1 MTVHQRFHMDTL
13 EQFKNAMAENGVKLP
28 LSEDWTVLSSP
39 LPIGGKTIPN
49 RLAIQP
55 MEGCD
60 GEEDGSPNELA
71 FRRYE
76 RFAKGGAGLIWLEAN
91 AVTQNGR
98 ANPRQFYLTPR
109 TQDGFRELLSRIRC
123 SRSPED
129 QPYTV
134 LQLTHSGRYSRP
146 EGQAAPMIAARNP
159 YLDGPDMSDDCVIS
173 DSELEALEDKYVEAA
188 VLARKVGFDAVD
200 VKASHRYL
208 ISGLLSAF
216 TRKGKYG
223 GSFENR
229 TRFLLDIVEKIRDR
243 LGDSMEI
250 AVRLNACD
258 GIPYPYGWGVD
269 REDYQVPD
277 LSEPKKLVRML
288 WERGVRILNVTCGNP
303 YYNPHINRPY
313 DLGFYTPPEH
323 PLVSAERLLRCG
335 REIQK
340 AVPQMIVMG
349 TGLSWLRE
357 YGAMVAAGAIG
368 KGWFQLAG
376 FGRQAIAYPDFPLDI
391 FREGGMKR
399 SKCCISCSKCS
410 EIMRFGGK
418 TGCVVRDSGVYAP
431 QYRKCRDGK
440 PTLIDNRLAEHV

>member
-1 MTVHQRFHMDTL
+1 MTVHQRFDMDTL
-13 EQFKNAMAENGVKLP
+13 ERFKHAMADNGVELP
-28 LSEDWTVLSSP
+28 LSEDWAVLSSP
-39 LPIGGKTIPN
+39 LSIGGKTIPN

-60 GEEDGSPNELA
+60 GEENGSPNELA

-109 TQDGFRELLSRIRC
+109 TQDGFRELCSRIRD

-146 EGQAAPMIAARNP
+146 EGKSEPVIAARNP
-159 YLDGPDMSDDCVIS
+159 YLDGPDMSDDCVIT
-173 DSELEALEDKYVEAA
+173 DSGLEALEDKYVEAA
-188 VLARKVGFDAVD
+188 VLAQKVGFDAVD

-229 TRFLLDIVEKIRDR
+229 TRFLLNIVEKIRDR
-243 LGDSMEI
+243 LGDSMAI

-269 REDYQVPD
+269 REDYRVPD
-277 LSEPKKLVRML
+277 LSEPKKLARML

-340 AVPQMIVMG
+340 AVPEMIVMG

-418 TGCVVRDSGVYAP
+418 TGCVVRDSGVYAQ
-431 QYRKCRDGK
+431 QYRECRGGK
-440 PTLIDNRLAEHV
+440 PTLIDKRLAEHV